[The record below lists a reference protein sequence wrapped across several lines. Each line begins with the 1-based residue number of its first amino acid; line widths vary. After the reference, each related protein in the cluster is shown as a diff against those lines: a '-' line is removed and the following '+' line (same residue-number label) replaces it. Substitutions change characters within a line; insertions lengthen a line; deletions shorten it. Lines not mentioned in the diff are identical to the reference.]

1 MRYVNEKTNY
11 ICLIILKQKMS
22 APNGPNWQFSS
33 FQSVH
38 FLCYCPL
45 RFPPVVPNVPH
56 MAFLVFSCLWQPR
69 WQRRRPLC
77 REEGARQEGRKT
89 GWEAAERIGTNH
101 RHAGG
106 HLTGNYSTFLRPRG
120 LLRGTGGDV
129 AALLW
134 QTGKGYGSNVTRREK
149 KLLQNLLFYFCSQAF
164 RSNNFPS
171 SFQLIWRWAV
181 WLLCGVFFFF
191 TVWLK
196 IP

>member
-1 MRYVNEKTNY
+1 
-11 ICLIILKQKMS
+11 MS
-22 APNGPNWQFSS
+22 APNGPNWQKHFFFFVFPISTFSLLLPS
-33 FQSVH
+33 QIST
-38 FLCYCPL
+38 CCPK
-45 RFPPVVPNVPH
+45 H
-56 MAFLVFSCLWQPR
+56 SHTAFLVFSCLWQPR
-69 WQRRRPLC
+69 WQRRWPLC

-149 KLLQNLLFYFCSQAF
+149 KKLLQNLLFYFCSQAF
-164 RSNNFPS
+164 RSNNFPC

-181 WLLCGVFFFF
+181 WLLCGFFSQFG
-191 TVWLK
+191 
-196 IP
+196 